1 MPPGC
6 TEGMIPGNRQFD
18 IEIEK
23 LFDELDG
30 TIVMFLKESDHVD
43 KADIP
48 QVLRDLL
55 TQFERE
61 LRNELLDNG
70 RPHGTHPTMGEC
82 ECDECQKYDEAERK
96 ERESDERRPEADP
109 TDDQDKDPNHLEV

>member
-1 MPPGC
+1 MTGWNMPPGC
-6 TEGMIPGNRQFD
+6 SEGDIPGNRPWD

-30 TIVMFLKESDHVD
+30 MIVTFLNDSEIVD

-55 TQFERE
+55 TQYEQE
-61 LRNELLDNG
+61 LRQELLDNG

-82 ECDECQKYDEAERK
+82 ECDECQKYDEAERLDK
-96 ERESDERRPEADP
+96 ESHEKPGS
-109 TDDQDKDPNHLEV
+109 

>member
-1 MPPGC
+1 
-6 TEGMIPGNRQFD
+6 MIPGNRPWD

-30 TIVMFLKESDHVD
+30 MIVTFLNDSEIVG

-55 TQFERE
+55 TQYERE
-61 LRNELLDNG
+61 LLAKEQ
-70 RPHGTHPTMGEC
+70 TKGE
-82 ECDECQKYDEAERK
+82 EE
-96 ERESDERRPEADP
+96 
-109 TDDQDKDPNHLEV
+109 

>member
-1 MPPGC
+1 MSNLPPGV
-6 TEGMIPGNRQFD
+6 TEGMIPGNRPWD

-30 TIVMFLKESDHVD
+30 MIVTFLKGNDHVD

-55 TQFERE
+55 TQYERE
-61 LRNELLDNG
+61 LVLEG
-70 RPHGTHPTMGEC
+70 R
-82 ECDECQKYDEAERK
+82 ERMRVK
-96 ERESDERRPEADP
+96 HEPGS
-109 TDDQDKDPNHLEV
+109 